1 MHFALQEEKLFFS
14 GIVKK
19 FDLSD
24 YEIPMVMGLEMA
36 HAPRGHK
43 RSRIAKEQPT
53 DLWTDLLTSVL
64 DLGGG

>member
-53 DLWTDLLTSVL
+53 DL
-64 DLGGG
+64 